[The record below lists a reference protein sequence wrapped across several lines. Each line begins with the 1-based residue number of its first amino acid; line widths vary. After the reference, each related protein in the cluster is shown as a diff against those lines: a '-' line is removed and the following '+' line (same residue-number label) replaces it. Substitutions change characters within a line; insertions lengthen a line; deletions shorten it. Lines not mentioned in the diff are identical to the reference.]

1 MILGFRLPEAFFLS
15 YYRSMANTNNLVRA
29 NLFGDINDVWSLA
42 QTEEL
47 IAMTEG
53 EDMELLINSPGGD
66 VFTGM
71 AIASLLAR
79 RKGNTTTTAIG
90 LAASIASIILL
101 AGDKV
106 QMDERAFLMIHD
118 AWAFSAGDA
127 SELRKDARLLEKI
140 SNQLAELYTGKIKA
154 SGKLINGNEEETRE
168 KVRRM
173 MKAETWL
180 TAKEALDMGLID
192 EIVNGGEY
200 TEQPDI
206 NLPGQQQTD
215 EKELKAGVYNRLK
228 NYKNTPNQ
236 ILNKYQMQ
244 EDKKTLWQAIKA
256 FFGAEIKAEAEA
268 MQQPQPEPA
277 EKEPEVKPEPTQKK
291 EMTKEEMIAALAAE
305 GYEVEKKPE
314 PVAEK
319 DPVAEMQ
326 AQIKALQDE
335 LRASKIKAAAQ
346 PAGGTEPKAKKEKTV
361 WTEDRWTVFNGLA
374 ELAKTHRR

>member
-1 MILGFRLPEAFFLS
+1 
-15 YYRSMANTNNLVRA
+15 MANTNKIN
-29 NLFGDINDVWSLA
+29 NESIIEFFGPIESFWGIDLESFSASLSRV
-42 QTEEL
+42 
-47 IAMTEG
+47 EG
-53 EDMELLINSPGGD
+53 EDLQILIHSPGGEA
-66 VFTGM
+66 FEAF
-71 AIASLLAR
+71 AISEMIAR
-79 RKGNTTTTAIG
+79 RSGKTTATGIG
-90 LAASIASIILL
+90 LVASAATIVLMSA
-101 AGDKV
+101 DTV
-106 QMDERAFLMIHD
+106 QMSQNATLMIHD
-118 AWAFSAGDA
+118 ALMDGFS
-127 SELRKDARLLEKI
+127 
-140 SNQLAELYTGKIKA
+140 NAEQKIKEA
-154 SGKLINGNEEETRE
+154 EILENISDTLAKAYTYQIQKNGKLIGGDFEKTKDSVRE
-168 KVRRM
+168 Q

-180 TAKEALDMGLID
+180 TAQEALDMGLID
-192 EIVNGGEY
+192 KIVTGSR
-200 TEQPDI
+200 DI
-206 NLPGQQQTD
+206 EEMQISGQRRTD
-215 EKELKAGVYNRLK
+215 TAKAFRACLK

-236 ILNKYQMQ
+236 ILNTYQMQ

-335 LRASKIKAAAQ
+335 LKASKIKAAAQ

-361 WTEDRWTVFNGLA
+361 WTDERLTVFNGLA

>member
-1 MILGFRLPEAFFLS
+1 
-15 YYRSMANTNNLVRA
+15 
-29 NLFGDINDVWSLA
+29 
-42 QTEEL
+42 
-47 IAMTEG
+47 MTEG

-180 TAKEALDMGLID
+180 TAQEALDMGLID

-206 NLPGQQQTD
+206 NLPSQQQTD

-277 EKEPEVKPEPTQKK
+277 EKEPEVKPEPTQK
-291 EMTKEEMIAALAAE
+291 
-305 GYEVEKKPE
+305 
-314 PVAEK
+314 
-319 DPVAEMQ
+319 
-326 AQIKALQDE
+326 
-335 LRASKIKAAAQ
+335 
-346 PAGGTEPKAKKEKTV
+346 
-361 WTEDRWTVFNGLA
+361 
-374 ELAKTHRR
+374 